1 MSSSS
6 VVSTSDSSSSND
18 GTSAHTQAHVS
29 HSPHGP
35 PRQLCQCTKCVGQ
48 ISQKSYVCAQHIQ
61 RFGRHRDL
69 TPGASSSHV
78 GSRMTPPPYV
88 LSQGVLA
95 AIENA
100 LSHAFAVG
108 IGASHEASNPHHQAR
123 PCLPS
128 VRQRSKA
135 QRPSEGHARTIVE
148 GRWGMCEFTGK
159 CANIIQS
166 WNPAVLGLLDSLPYD
181 EEVVVWG
188 RRWIVK
194 TSTLGERHGYG
205 VYACEDIIVEDS
217 TSCCRE
223 GPTLFPYGG
232 PIYKRRHW
240 NMILRQHPEWKTFA
254 LEMDTFAG
262 STRRHSD
269 VRVIDGDPIRS
280 GNIAGFINNTVG
292 TRRKRKANCEWV
304 FVEGPPP
311 APYGKTY
318 HEDHCLVLATR
329 TIRSGDELFTH
340 YEWN

>member
-6 VVSTSDSSSSND
+6 VISTSDSSSSNE
-18 GTSAHTQAHVS
+18 GTSAHTQAEMS
-29 HSPHGP
+29 HYPRGP

-61 RFGRHRDL
+61 RFGRHRGL

-95 AIENA
+95 AIGNA
-100 LSHAFAVG
+100 LSQAFAVG
-108 IGASHEASNPHHQAR
+108 IGTSHEA
-123 PCLPS
+123 
-128 VRQRSKA
+128 
-135 QRPSEGHARTIVE
+135 I
-148 GRWGMCEFTGK
+148 
-159 CANIIQS
+159 
-166 WNPAVLGLLDSLPYD
+166 LGLLDSLPYD

-217 TSCCRE
+217 ASCRRE

-240 NMILRQHPEWKTFA
+240 NRILTQHPEWKTFA

-269 VRVIDGDPIRS
+269 GRVIDGDPIRS
-280 GNIAGFINNTVG
+280 GNIVGFMNSMVG
-292 TRRKRKANCEWV
+292 TQPKRRANCEWV

-311 APYGKTY
+311 APYGQTY
-318 HEDHCLVLATR
+318 HEDHCLVTATR
-329 TIRSGDELFTH
+329 TIRSGDELFTY

>member
-1 MSSSS
+1 
-6 VVSTSDSSSSND
+6 
-18 GTSAHTQAHVS
+18 
-29 HSPHGP
+29 
-35 PRQLCQCTKCVGQ
+35 
-48 ISQKSYVCAQHIQ
+48 
-61 RFGRHRDL
+61 
-69 TPGASSSHV
+69 
-78 GSRMTPPPYV
+78 
-88 LSQGVLA
+88 
-95 AIENA
+95 
-100 LSHAFAVG
+100 
-108 IGASHEASNPHHQAR
+108 
-123 PCLPS
+123 
-128 VRQRSKA
+128 
-135 QRPSEGHARTIVE
+135 
-148 GRWGMCEFTGK
+148 MCEFTGK

-217 TSCCRE
+217 ASCRRE

-240 NMILRQHPEWKTFA
+240 NRILTQHPEWKTFA
-254 LEMDTFAG
+254 LEMDTFAS

-269 VRVIDGDPIRS
+269 GRVIDGNPIRS
-280 GNIAGFINNTVG
+280 GNIAGFMNSMVG
-292 TRRKRKANCEWV
+292 TQPKRRANCEWV

-311 APYGKTY
+311 APYGQTY
-318 HEDHCLVLATR
+318 HEDHCLVIATR

>member
-6 VVSTSDSSSSND
+6 VISTSDSSSSNE
-18 GTSAHTQAHVS
+18 GTSAHTQAEMS
-29 HSPHGP
+29 HSPRGP

-61 RFGRHRDL
+61 RFGRHRGL

-78 GSRMTPPPYV
+78 GSHMTPPPYV

-95 AIENA
+95 AIGNA
-100 LSHAFAVG
+100 LSQAFAVG
-108 IGASHEASNPHHQAR
+108 IGTSHEASKPHHEAR
-123 PCLPS
+123 PCVPS

-135 QRPSEGHARTIVE
+135 QRPSEGHARTIAE

-166 WNPAVLGLLDSLPYD
+166 WNPAVQ
-181 EEVVVWG
+181 
-188 RRWIVK
+188 
-194 TSTLGERHGYG
+194 
-205 VYACEDIIVEDS
+205 DIIVEDS
-217 TSCCRE
+217 ASCHRE

-240 NMILRQHPEWKTFA
+240 NRILTQHPEWKTFA

-262 STRRHSD
+262 STRRYSD
-269 VRVIDGDPIRS
+269 GRVIDGDPIRS
-280 GNIAGFINNTVG
+280 GNIAGFMNSMVG
-292 TRRKRKANCEWV
+292 TQPKRRANCEWV

-311 APYGKTY
+311 APYGQTY
-318 HEDHCLVLATR
+318 HEDHCLVIATR